1 MPGLERQDTD
11 AVIAGSDTRRAMKR
25 VVVVGTSCS
34 GKTTLARQFSR
45 VLDLPH
51 VELDAIHW
59 ESEWQE
65 RPVDEVRRMAG
76 EAAAGE
82 RWVMDGNYRSVRDI
96 VWGRATTVVWLNYPF
111 RVVLWRALSR
121 TTRRVVTQEELFS
134 GNRESFRKSFLSRDS
149 IILWAI
155 TSHRRVRQEYRR
167 ILDDG
172 EFPHLRVIELRR
184 PAEAE
189 ALVAALGGV
198 SAKDS
203 AKSPKPGPS

>member
-1 MPGLERQDTD
+1 MASG
-11 AVIAGSDTRRAMKR
+11 VTRRAMER

-34 GKTTLARQFSR
+34 GKTTLARKLSR
-45 VLDLPH
+45 ALGSSH

-59 ESEWQE
+59 KPEWQE

-82 RWVMDGNYRSVRDI
+82 RWVMDGNYSSVRDI

-121 TTRRVVTQEELFS
+121 TTRRVFTQEELFS
-134 GNRESFRKSFLSRDS
+134 GNREGFRQSFLSRDS

-172 EFPHLRVIELRR
+172 EFAHLRVIELRD

-189 ALVAALGGV
+189 ALVAAL
-198 SAKDS
+198 SSDPTYLPR
-203 AKSPKPGPS
+203 KSPC